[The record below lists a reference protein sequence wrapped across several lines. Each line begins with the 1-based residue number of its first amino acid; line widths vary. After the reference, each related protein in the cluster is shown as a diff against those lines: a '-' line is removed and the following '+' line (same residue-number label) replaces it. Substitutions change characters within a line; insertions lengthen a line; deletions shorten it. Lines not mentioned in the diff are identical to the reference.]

1 MTTAIEADDSSG
13 RSSVFLRCDQ
23 TASCEGDVTHIDDK
37 GWLYCT
43 PHGEGRRSVRP
54 CRRMTE
60 AEIATLTA
68 GKTIWWDAEKNL
80 PEEAP

>member
-1 MTTAIEADDSSG
+1 MTIETDHTGAEHG
-13 RSSVFLRCDQ
+13 PAVTLQCDM
-23 TASCEGDVTHIDDK
+23 TGSCKRDVTHIDDK

-68 GKTIWWDAEKNL
+68 GNTIWWDAEKNL
-80 PEEAP
+80 P